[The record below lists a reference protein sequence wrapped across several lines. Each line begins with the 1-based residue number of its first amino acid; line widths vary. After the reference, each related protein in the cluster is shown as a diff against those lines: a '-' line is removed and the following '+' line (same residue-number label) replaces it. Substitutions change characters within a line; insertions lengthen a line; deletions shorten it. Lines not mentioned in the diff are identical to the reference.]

1 MLLVLWVM
9 QDGIVLGQSCWLPT
23 TYELPKTV
31 VASYEPVLN
40 KDVVILDCGAS
51 LYWEDGKVATFHC
64 SFLANLTMDITAIG
78 TRGTLHV
85 HDFVIPYHEKEASFL
100 AGTETGFND
109 LVTGWDKQPSKNTVT
124 TDLPQEAL
132 LVKEFA
138 GWSEKS
144 NSKTPSLTRSVQLL
158 LGKRNWYW
166 ML

>member
-40 KDVVILDCGAS
+40 KDGVILDCGAS